1 VRRIIKT
8 DAALCERPPQ
18 DLGHNAAGHSGKMNK
33 LKQIFISQAFVVEG
47 ERPVDRRW
55 ERCISG
61 AGSTAIALTKGEL
74 PGRMKMLRC
83 MCDSG
88 WAGVSISGV
97 IPTRSG

>member
-1 VRRIIKT
+1 
-8 DAALCERPPQ
+8 
-18 DLGHNAAGHSGKMNK
+18 MNK

-47 ERPVDRRW
+47 ERPVDGRW
-55 ERCISG
+55 ERCISD
-61 AGSTAIALTKGEL
+61 AGGTPIALTKGEL

-88 WAGVSISGV
+88 CAGVSISGV